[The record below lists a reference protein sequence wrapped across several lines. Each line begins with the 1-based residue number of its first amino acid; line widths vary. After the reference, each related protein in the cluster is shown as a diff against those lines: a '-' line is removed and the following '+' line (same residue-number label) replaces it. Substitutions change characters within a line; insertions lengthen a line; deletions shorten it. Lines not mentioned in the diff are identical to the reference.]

1 MEFCLECQNFV
12 QKGDFVK
19 HVKAAHGF
27 KTKKAYLEKWQAK
40 APEEEEVVE
49 EVEVEEA
56 VIETEQP
63 IDMVLSDEEFEKFNQ
78 LNNNLSLVR
87 SELGRIYQILN
98 ALLNQANEIEQQF
111 VEHKRALAEKNGLAD
126 LNWKIDVQTKQII
139 Q

>member
-19 HVKAAHGF
+19 HVKREHGF

-40 APEEEEVVE
+40 APEEEVE

-63 IDMVLSDEEFEKFNQ
+63 TDMTLSDEEFEQFFG
-78 LNNNLSLVR
+78 LNNDLNLIR
-87 SELGRIYQILN
+87 AELGRLYQLLH
-98 ALLNQANEIEQQF
+98 ALLNQANEVEQKF
-111 VEHKRALAEKNGLAD
+111 ISHKRVLADKNGLAD
-126 LNWKIDVQTKQII
+126 LNWKVDAQTRQII

>member
-12 QKGDFVK
+12 KKGDFVK
-19 HVKAAHGF
+19 HVKTAHGF
-27 KTKKAYLEKWQAK
+27 KTKKGYLEKWQAK
-40 APEEEEVVE
+40 APEEEVE

-63 IDMVLSDEEFEKFNQ
+63 IDMVLSEEEFGMFNQ

-87 SELGRIYQILN
+87 SELGRVYQILN
-98 ALLNQANEIEQQF
+98 ALLKQANDIEQQF
-111 VEHKRALAEKNGLAD
+111 VDHKQALAEKNGLAD
-126 LNWKIDVQTKQII
+126 LNWKVDLQTRQII